1 MPQLGVLPVGLLNPS
16 GMVGQET
23 EALGTKQEQGL
34 VGRAGL
40 AELPRDQRTWGS
52 CEPMAQEE
60 EGAQAGAGGTAP
72 IAVSEQEG
80 ATACPLQQ
88 DRRVEESPAKSGTEN
103 QTPGK
108 TFAKVRLPSNT
119 SWQLRSCLLLRVRA
133 ALSLKMPKTCM
144 DGAWSSQ
151 G

>member
-1 MPQLGVLPVGLLNPS
+1 MPQLGVLPVGILNPS

-60 EGAQAGAGGTAP
+60 EGARAGGTAP

-88 DRRVEESPAKSGTEN
+88 DRRVEESPAKSGAEN

-108 TFAKVRLPSNT
+108 TLCQGEVAFKHKLAA
-119 SWQLRSCLLLRVRA
+119 QELLA
-133 ALSLKMPKTCM
+133 PES
-144 DGAWSSQ
+144 
-151 G
+151 